1 MVGSECI
8 CFSQDDGVVVLINI
22 TPGNP
27 TSMDGFFPWKSTKSR
42 GSTKQQVD
50 FRLVF
55 LVPDNDG

>member
-1 MVGSECI
+1 M
-8 CFSQDDGVVVLINI
+8 VVVVVFINI

-27 TSMDGFFPWKSTKSR
+27 ASMDGNFHGNPLSPR

-50 FRLVF
+50 FLLVF

>member
-1 MVGSECI
+1 M
-8 CFSQDDGVVVLINI
+8 VVVLINI

-27 TSMDGFFPWKSTKSR
+27 TSMDGFFHGNPLSPR